1 MTSQPKIFCAI
12 DTADLDHA
20 CALSAQIAP
29 VTGGIK
35 LGLEFFNNFG
45 PQGIER
51 VLEACPEAQLFI
63 DLKFHDI
70 PNTVAGAVRGICS
83 NFAPAYLN
91 VHASG
96 GVAMMRAAKDACG
109 ADTKLLAVTILTSLD
124 AQAITEIGYGHNEVA
139 AQVEQLALLAE
150 QSGLDGVVCSAHE
163 ITRLRSVCGDDFAL
177 MVPGIRPKG
186 SAQGDQKRVMTP
198 VDALDAGATHLVIG
212 RPITG
217 ATDPA
222 KAAKEILDTL

>member
-1 MTSQPKIFCAI
+1 
-12 DTADLDHA
+12 
-20 CALSAQIAP
+20 
-29 VTGGIK
+29 
-35 LGLEFFNNFG
+35 
-45 PQGIER
+45 
-51 VLEACPEAQLFI
+51 
-63 DLKFHDI
+63 
-70 PNTVAGAVRGICS
+70 VRGICS
-83 NFAPAYLN
+83 NFSPAYLN

-124 AQAITEIGYGHNEVA
+124 AQAIAEIGYGHDDVA

-198 VDALDAGATHLVIG
+198 IDALDAGATHLVIG

-222 KAAKEILDTL
+222 RAAQEILEGV